1 MLLVPGDACYFWILF
16 RFVSKMDGGCRYSL
30 LLTIV
35 AICRAL
41 WLICLYYFEMDFQGD
56 LLLRILP
63 VYKLFPFHSS
73 SFPFH
78 WLSLFYL
85 LLLLNFA
92 SFQKS
97 YSLIHLS
104 NHYKID
110 YTYSQVMYGNKSYTM
125 QIFDSC
131 IVNGFDFYW

>member
-1 MLLVPGDACYFWILF
+1 MLAIFGYYLGLYPRWMVAVDTHYYWPQLRY
-16 RFVSKMDGGCRYSL
+16 VGG
-30 LLTIV
+30 
-35 AICRAL
+35 L

-92 SFQKS
+92 SFQTS